1 VAVLRGGGK
10 NHTILGRDDYN
21 SGAEIWQLI

>member
-1 VAVLRGGGK
+1 VLRGGEK
-10 NHTILGRDDYN
+10 IHTILGRDDYN